1 MVNKI
6 EEKKEEEKLGGKE
19 KPEDN
24 KIEILEEMDTENVDK
39 NAEKL
44 REQNKNKT
52 EDKEKDSGGICACFI
67 F

>member
-6 EEKKEEEKLGGKE
+6 EEKKEEEKLGEKE

-24 KIEILEEMDTENVDK
+24 KIVILEEMDTENVDK

-52 EDKEKDSGGICACFI
+52 EDKEKDSGGICGCFI

>member
-1 MVNKI
+1 
-6 EEKKEEEKLGGKE
+6 
-19 KPEDN
+19 
-24 KIEILEEMDTENVDK
+24 MDTENVDK

-52 EDKEKDSGGICACFI
+52 EDKEKDSGGICGCFI